1 MPRLLIVPVLLALA
15 YALWLWLSGGF
26 DQIATLAAQEQR
38 EFQNS
43 IARTLRALRGGGE
56 GSFLVLMVACFA
68 YGFFHAVGPGHGK
81 VLIGGYG
88 LGRKVPAL
96 RLATIGMAASLGQ
109 AVTAVALVYAGVF
122 LLSLG
127 REQMVGLTEDIMAP
141 ASYAAI
147 ALIGGWLILRGL
159 RHARK
164 PEPAHDHGHGHH
176 HEHDHGH
183 HDHGHDHDGVCGS
196 CGHRHGPTPEEVASA
211 RTLTEA
217 LVLIAGIAIRPCT
230 GALFVLL
237 ITWQM
242 GIPFAGIA
250 GAFAMALG
258 TGAVTVAVGL
268 GAVGMRGGLIA
279 SLANGGLAARLLPA
293 IEIFAG
299 LLIVLI
305 AGGLLL
311 RTLG

>member
-1 MPRLLIVPVLLALA
+1 MSRLLIVPVLLALA
-15 YALWLWLSGGF
+15 YALWFWFSGGF
-26 DQIATLAAQEQR
+26 DQIATLAAQQQR

-43 IARTLRALRGGGE
+43 IARTLRALRAGGD
-56 GSFLVLMVACFA
+56 GSLLVLMAACFA

-96 RLATIGMAASLGQ
+96 RLATIGMVASLGQ
-109 AVTAVALVYAGVF
+109 AVTAIVLVYAGVF

-127 REQMVGLTEDIMAP
+127 HERMVGLTEDIMAP
-141 ASYAAI
+141 ISYAAI
-147 ALIGGWLILRGL
+147 ALIGGWLILRGMN
-159 RHARK
+159 HARK
-164 PEPAHDHGHGHH
+164 SIPDHPHHEHTDSDSCDHDHGA
-176 HEHDHGH
+176 
-183 HDHGHDHDGVCGS
+183 DHDGACGS
-196 CGHRHGPTPEEVASA
+196 CGHRHGPTPQEVAEA

-217 LVLIAGIAIRPCT
+217 LILIAGIAVRPCT

-242 GIPFAGIA
+242 GIPLAGIA

-268 GAVGMRGGLIA
+268 GAVGMRGGLVA
-279 SLANGGLAARLLPA
+279 SLANGRLATHLLPA

-299 LLIVLI
+299 LLIFLI
-305 AGGLLL
+305 AAGLLIRSL
-311 RTLG
+311 S